1 MNSERIERM
10 REAMAGQ
17 GLEALICRL
26 PENVLFL
33 SGYWPL
39 CGWVFYLF
47 PIEGRAVCVV
57 PDTERDEALSELW
70 DAECVTYKFGTVDA
84 EDQYE
89 EIERKVKRAVSG
101 MPWKRIGYEGGFES
115 IAPAYNAA
123 ELYVPAAR
131 TKALLISLFGE
142 EKLVDATDLIHHERA
157 VKTPFEV
164 EKIRVSNEIANRGLS
179 AFVQKVDV
187 GMRAVD
193 LAASVESSVLTE
205 GTGYRKA
212 RRVRAFAQVAVGAE
226 TWRAWR
232 PMEITSER
240 RLKKYDLA
248 LLELAVVAD
257 GYWSDRTRTRVAGK
271 ASDQQKEIWDIVAQA
286 QRKAIE
292 AVRPGIEAGAVDRA
306 ARKLIHDVG
315 YGKDFVHITGHGV
328 GFSYHEKI
336 PCICPGSSDALH
348 SGMVHTVE
356 PGIYV
361 EGFGGIRIEDDVV
374 VLDEGCEI
382 LAPFPRD
389 IA

>member
-1 MNSERIERM
+1 MNTERIERM
-10 REAMAGQ
+10 REAMAEQ
-17 GLEALICRL
+17 GLEALLCRL

-47 PIEGRAVCVV
+47 PVEGKPVCVV
-57 PDTERDEALSELW
+57 PDTEQEEAHSELW
-70 DAECVTYKFGTVDA
+70 NAECVSYRFGTVDA

-89 EIERKVKRAVSG
+89 EIERALKRTVSG
-101 MPWKRIGYEGGFES
+101 IPWKRIGYEGGFES

-123 ELYVPAAR
+123 EQYVPAAR

-142 EKLVDATDLIHHERA
+142 EKLVDATDLIRHERA
-157 VKTPFEV
+157 VKTLFEV

-179 AFVQKVDV
+179 AFVQNVDV
-187 GMRAVD
+187 GVRAVD
-193 LAASVESSVLTE
+193 LAASVEASVLTE
-205 GTGYRKA
+205 GTGYRKT
-212 RRVRAFAQVAVGAE
+212 RRVRAFAQVAVGSE
-226 TWRAWR
+226 TSRAWR

-240 RLKKYDLA
+240 RLKKSDLA

-257 GYWSDRTRTRVAGK
+257 GYWSDRTRARVAGK
-271 ASDQQKEIWDIVAQA
+271 ASDQQKEIWDIVEQA
-286 QRKAIE
+286 QQRAIE
-292 AVRPGIEAGAVDRA
+292 AVRCGIEAGAVDRA
-306 ARKLIHDVG
+306 ARQLIHDVG
-315 YGKDFVHITGHGV
+315 HGEDFVHITGHGI

-336 PCICPGSSDALH
+336 PCICPGASDKIH

-356 PGIYV
+356 PGIYF

-374 VLDEGCEI
+374 VTDDGCEI

>member
-1 MNSERIERM
+1 M

-17 GLEALICRL
+17 GLEALLCRL

-47 PIEGRAVCVV
+47 PVEGRPVCVV
-57 PDTERDEALSELW
+57 PDTEREEALSELW
-70 DAECVTYKFGTVDA
+70 DAECVSYRFGTVDA

-89 EIERKVKRAVSG
+89 EIERAVKRTVSG
-101 MPWKRIGYEGGFES
+101 IPWKRIGYERGFER

-123 ELYVPAAR
+123 EQYVPAAP
-131 TKALLISLFGE
+131 TKALLVSLFGE
-142 EKLVDATDLIHHERA
+142 EKLVDATDLIRRERA

-193 LAASVESSVLTE
+193 LAASVEVSVMTE
-205 GTGYRKA
+205 GTGYRKT

-226 TWRAWR
+226 TSRAWR

-240 RLKKYDLA
+240 RLKKSDLA

-257 GYWSDRTRTRVAGK
+257 GYWSDRTRARVAGK
-271 ASDQQKEIWDIVAQA
+271 ASDQQKEIWNIVEQA
-286 QRKAIE
+286 QRRAIE
-292 AVRPGIEAGAVDRA
+292 VIRPGIEAGVVDRA
-306 ARKLIHDVG
+306 ARQFIHDVG
-315 YGKDFVHITGHGV
+315 HGKDFMHITGHGV

-336 PCICPGSSDALH
+336 PCICPGASDTLH
-348 SGMVHTVE
+348 PAMVHTVE
-356 PGIYV
+356 PGIYF
-361 EGFGGIRIEDDVV
+361 EGLGGIRIEDDVV
-374 VLDEGCEI
+374 VTEEGCEI

-389 IA
+389 IV